1 MTPERKA
8 ELIAL
13 SQSHVPTDAPITSRS
28 FDSFTPRQQ
37 RAMKRAMQSYPVTVV
52 TVVACLDCG
61 AGYIPTAGDTAFICA
76 ECMARALRALLPSDV
91 DGYLAAVRSLPE
103 AQVATVAACWPSAI
117 HYSPLSMWQM
127 LRDVDQVAGF

>member
-13 SQSHVPTDAPITSRS
+13 SKSYTPTDAPITSRS

-37 RAMKRAMQSYPVTVV
+37 RAMKRALRKAPVA
-52 TVVACLDCG
+52 VACLDC
-61 AGYIPTAGDTAFICA
+61 AAEYVPTAGDSAFICA
-76 ECMARALRALLPSDV
+76 ECVVVRLLALLPSDV
-91 DGYLAAVRSLPE
+91 EGYTAAVRALPE

-117 HYSPLSMWQM
+117 HYSPLNMWRM
-127 LRDVDQVAGF
+127 LRDVDAVAGF

>member
-13 SQSHVPTDAPITSRS
+13 SQSYTPTDAPITAQS
-28 FDSFTPRQQ
+28 FASFTPRQH
-37 RAMKRAMQSYPVTVV
+37 RAMKRALRKAPAA
-52 TVVACLDCG
+52 VACLDC
-61 AGYIPTAGDTAFICA
+61 AAEYIPTAGDTAFIWA
-76 ECMARALRALLPSDV
+76 ECMARTLRAMLPSDV
-91 DGYLAAVRSLPE
+91 EGYLAAVRALPE

-117 HYSPLSMWQM
+117 HYSPLNMWRM